1 MSNDNTNQP
10 TNPTQFK
17 PKKSRAKPKAKPIE
31 LRFLRVSC
39 PDCGGAMRTIFSK
52 QTTPAIQDRNMTCT
66 NDECLAVY
74 KVQVS
79 AYLQITPPM
88 PARLASIESES
99 AD

>member
-1 MSNDNTNQP
+1 MSNTNTNAV
-10 TNPTQFK
+10 TKSTRFR
-17 PKKSRAKPKAKPIE
+17 PKKTRAKPIE
-31 LRFLRVSC
+31 PKLLRVSC

-52 QTTPAIQDRNMTCT
+52 QTTPAVQDRHMTCT

-88 PARLASIESES
+88 PARLATIDS
-99 AD
+99 ADSADSE